1 MEAVKTR
8 ESLRVEYLNFCWEEH
23 RQHQTASAS
32 EEEQDGSHQV
42 IPGEALHCSDWS
54 MDEILFFGALWRA
67 AETRDKVSAGPPLGL
82 VAPCWFHHSEVECL
96 PIPLV

>member
-8 ESLRVEYLNFCWEEH
+8 ESIRVEYLNFCWEEH

-32 EEEQDGSHQV
+32 EEQDESHQV
-42 IPGEALHCSDWS
+42 IPEDALHWS
-54 MDEILFFGALWRA
+54 MDEILFFGALLREG
-67 AETRDKVSAGPPLGL
+67 ETRDKVSAGSPLGL
-82 VAPCWFHHSEVECL
+82 VAPCWFHHSGVECL